1 MQNKALTGIPCIMY
15 LSEATNGAATLGT
28 NIGRDYANTRPVALM
43 TRVTNYLTI
52 CTRRARRPAI
62 GTAAARCW
70 HGSGARYLCS

>member
-1 MQNKALTGIPCIMY
+1 MY

-52 CTRRARRPAI
+52 CTRRYIRICTI